1 METKPT
7 TQAEHFARYGNFSH
21 LLPSPTKE
29 EALAMAMAQI
39 ERAFGKKN

>member
-7 TQAEHFARYGNFSH
+7 TQEAYFAKHGFYSH
-21 LLPSPTKE
+21 LLPSPTKD
-29 EALAMAMAQI
+29 EALQHAMNAI